1 MDFNKTIGPG
11 KNNRL
16 INVGPMFVLFQNK
29 EQGRNKNQ
37 NTMETLPC
45 RYIQDFFRKTRKQKA

>member
-1 MDFNKTIGPG
+1 
-11 KNNRL
+11 
-16 INVGPMFVLFQNK
+16 MFVLFQNK